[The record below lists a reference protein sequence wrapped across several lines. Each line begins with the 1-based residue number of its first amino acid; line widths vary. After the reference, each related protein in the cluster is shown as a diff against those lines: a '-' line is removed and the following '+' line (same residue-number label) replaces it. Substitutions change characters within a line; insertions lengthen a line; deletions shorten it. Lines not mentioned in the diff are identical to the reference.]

1 MCINCNNDFAVHKDW
16 NNPPKKC
23 GPCTLIS
30 RSFVDAIEYIIKD
43 DISQIAMK
51 TKLVLTKLVKD
62 AGVLYKKRLA
72 DGEDQHIA
80 WRSTERE
87 LAETVWYNKDLRS
100 PVIDII
106 NELKIQKRGDKLA
119 EWNNQRRTTQ
129 FATRTRRWS

>member
-1 MCINCNNDFAVHKDW
+1 
-16 NNPPKKC
+16 
-23 GPCTLIS
+23 
-30 RSFVDAIEYIIKD
+30 
-43 DISQIAMK
+43 MK

-72 DGEDQHIA
+72 DGEAQHIA